1 MNTKAIITALA
12 ISAASATTLWAEAHF
27 AFGDYLA
34 PSSILEFGMINTDS
48 DGVLEVYDFIAGVQ
62 GDLIGSEK
70 LHAGA
75 NPDVRVNVG
84 HTPQQDVLAI
94 VKVGDHAVSV
104 KHFHVH
110 ERG

>member
-1 MNTKAIITALA
+1 MNTKAILTAFA
-12 ISAASATTLWAEAHF
+12 ISAAAATTVWAEAHF

-34 PSSILEFGMINTDS
+34 PSSTLEFGMINTDS
-48 DGVLEVYDFIAGVQ
+48 DGVLEVYDFIAGEQ
-62 GDLIGSEK
+62 GDLIGSQT

-94 VKVGDHAVSV
+94 VKVDGHAVSV

-110 ERG
+110 ERE